1 MSLRVDVFRR
11 CDLPS
16 LTIRLKV
23 TLGLDVLEQREME
36 AAVDVDELEDDV
48 ALRREEALQRFAN
61 GDVVGNWKK
70 IGWMAAQLNRRV
82 PGAEFM
88 YGPLAVEHVK
98 RVMAE
103 RTQRKEMAKEVQ
115 PIVIQSETQNKSKD
129 VTATNVRIVRT
140 AGEMQPLTPVQIEKV
155 LNHLDKQ
162 GNGVNYF
169 RLVVNPDD
177 YGQTVE
183 NVFYTSFLIHEGRAG
198 ITVQDDG
205 EVMVRE

>member
-1 MSLRVDVFRR
+1 
-11 CDLPS
+11 
-16 LTIRLKV
+16 
-23 TLGLDVLEQREME
+23 
-36 AAVDVDELEDDV
+36 
-48 ALRREEALQRFAN
+48 
-61 GDVVGNWKK
+61 
-70 IGWMAAQLNRRV
+70 
-82 PGAEFM
+82 
-88 YGPLAVEHVK
+88 
-98 RVMAE
+98 
-103 RTQRKEMAKEVQ
+103 
-115 PIVIQSETQNKSKD
+115 
-129 VTATNVRIVRT
+129 
-140 AGEMQPLTPVQIEKV
+140 MQPLTPVQIEKV